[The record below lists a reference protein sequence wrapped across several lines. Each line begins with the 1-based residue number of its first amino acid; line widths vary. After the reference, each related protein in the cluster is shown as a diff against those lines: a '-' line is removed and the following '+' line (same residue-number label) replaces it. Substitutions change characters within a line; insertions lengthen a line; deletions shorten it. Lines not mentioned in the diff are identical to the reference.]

1 MSTLLDSLLAPY
13 GGADHSG
20 AGRGLEPARRAALAA
35 VRESG
40 LPPARSEAWKYT
52 SLRAL
57 ERRSFAPVESLPAL
71 DPLALALPAGPR
83 LVFVNGVYAA
93 EHSDPKGLPA
103 GVRFQPQSQVRRDA
117 DRSDP
122 EPLNRDNAAQADVFV
137 RLDAAV
143 ATEGLWLQVAPGI
156 VLDTPIHLVLL
167 GAPDPDRAWHLRHQ
181 VRLGAGAS
189 LRLIEHRIATG
200 PHAHLSNEQLHVD
213 LGEESQ
219 LFHARLQDDAT
230 DATLLLRSEARLAAR
245 AHYQRVDLELG
256 AALSRHELAVELL
269 GEGARLGS
277 NGVQF
282 ASGRRHLDTRL
293 AIRHRA
299 RDTVSDLRWRGL
311 GVGRGRVVFHGG
323 ISIDPG
329 ADGSEAT
336 LANKNLLLSEG
347 AEIDTQPVLEI
358 HADEVKAAHGATV
371 GRLDPVALF
380 YLRTRGLPERQARAI
395 LTAAFCREVLL
406 IAGHAEST
414 ETLSTA
420 LDAALP
426 RLELG

>member
-1 MSTLLDSLLAPY
+1 
-13 GGADHSG
+13 
-20 AGRGLEPARRAALAA
+20 
-35 VRESG
+35 
-40 LPPARSEAWKYT
+40 
-52 SLRAL
+52 
-57 ERRSFAPVESLPAL
+57 
-71 DPLALALPAGPR
+71 
-83 LVFVNGVYAA
+83 
-93 EHSDPKGLPA
+93 
-103 GVRFQPQSQVRRDA
+103 
-117 DRSDP
+117 
-122 EPLNRDNAAQADVFV
+122 
-137 RLDAAV
+137 
-143 ATEGLWLQVAPGI
+143 
-156 VLDTPIHLVLL
+156 
-167 GAPDPDRAWHLRHQ
+167 
-181 VRLGAGAS
+181 
-189 LRLIEHRIATG
+189 
-200 PHAHLSNEQLHVD
+200 
-213 LGEESQ
+213 
-219 LFHARLQDDAT
+219 
-230 DATLLLRSEARLAAR
+230 
-245 AHYQRVDLELG
+245 
-256 AALSRHELAVELL
+256 
-269 GEGARLGS
+269 
-277 NGVQF
+277 
-282 ASGRRHLDTRL
+282 
-293 AIRHRA
+293 
-299 RDTVSDLRWRGL
+299 VSDLRWRGL